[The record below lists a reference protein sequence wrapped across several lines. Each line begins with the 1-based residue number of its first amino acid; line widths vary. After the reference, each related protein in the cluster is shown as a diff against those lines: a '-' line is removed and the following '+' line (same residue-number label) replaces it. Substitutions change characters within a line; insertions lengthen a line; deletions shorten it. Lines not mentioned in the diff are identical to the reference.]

1 MFDPQKVARLLTKL
15 KAAQTLTEMDNM
27 ALAGILSSQV
37 VYDRF
42 VQHFDKHDGRS
53 VEPDLIVDRRNGEY
67 SSRLKHIQNTMG
79 GRCRNGRIRPSVSA

>member
-15 KAAQTLTEMDNM
+15 KAARTLTEMNM
-27 ALAGILSSQV
+27 ALAGIPSSQV

-42 VQHFDKHDGRS
+42 VQHCDKRDGRS
-53 VEPDLIVDRRNGEY
+53 VEPDLIVDRTNGEY
-67 SSRLKHIQNTMG
+67 TSRLKHIQNTMG